1 MATIGGSNI
10 VTDGLVLALDAANTK
25 SYISGST
32 TWNDLSGNNNNGT
45 IFGSPSYDSSNNGG
59 LYLNSA
65 VSNAGINCG
74 ELNNVP
80 QNAISFVIWFKQY
93 GGGFLFNR
101 YGTSSSFGL
110 NLQNNG
116 SSTRF
121 QMYSASVTPSP
132 INLIAGTI
140 ENNKYYQVCSTYN
153 GTTANT
159 YINGSLVGTQNS
171 SLPSATFSGSLQ
183 IGYRN
188 DGVNA
193 NYSSCSIYNVQV
205 YNRALSST
213 EIQQNYK
220 GQKSRFGL

>member
-1 MATIGGSNI
+1 MAFFRGPNV
-10 VTDGLVLALDAANTK
+10 VTNGLVLALDAANPK
-25 SYISGST
+25 SYVSGST

-45 IFGSPSYDSSNNGG
+45 IFGSPSYDSSNGGG

-74 ELNNVP
+74 ELNNLP

-101 YGTSSSFGL
+101 SGTSSSFGL
-110 NLQNNG
+110 NLQNNT
-116 SSTRF
+116 STRF

-171 SLPSATFSGSLQ
+171 SLPSVNFSGSFQ
-183 IGYRN
+183 IGYRS
-188 DGVNA
+188 DGANT
-193 NYSSCSIYNVQV
+193 NYSSCSIYNVQI
-205 YNRALSST
+205 YNKSLSSQ
-213 EIQQNYK
+213 EVLQNYNAL
-220 GQKSRFGL
+220 KSRFNLN